1 MYATGRGGSLYWLT
15 TTLDVSG
22 VQGMYLVDTGSSRLV
37 TKQEVSRKMN
47 PFPTVQNYVGGA
59 VEGYETVGSVTLAK
73 GNVVRAPV
81 LQKVNCI
88 PAGKQNIHGILG
100 LMPGRNSVIGK
111 SVWAVEVD
119 FRSHM
124 LSFNQP
130 ATYQPTIHITRSQ
143 ILNANKLGLRCDLVA
158 HMREPPYT
166 LKYHDVRV
174 LLDTGSTVAL
184 TFLDSTYKEYDTC
197 STDSR
202 IHAITIKC
210 GYEELTR
217 PVPPDT
223 LWPSCLPTPVNGT
236 WHEGDCVVLGIQFL
250 NHMTCVRYT
259 LEDGELQS
267 LSLTK

>member
-100 LMPGRNSVIGK
+100 LRALHVDAIPPGHARRTFGLPGGRAESPGL
-111 SVWAVEVD
+111 AVDAHSLCGTARV
-119 FRSHM
+119 H
-124 LSFNQP
+124 
-130 ATYQPTIHITRSQ
+130 A
-143 ILNANKLGLRCDLVA
+143 GVA
-158 HMREPPYT
+158 
-166 LKYHDVRV
+166 
-174 LLDTGSTVAL
+174 
-184 TFLDSTYKEYDTC
+184 
-197 STDSR
+197 
-202 IHAITIKC
+202 
-210 GYEELTR
+210 
-217 PVPPDT
+217 
-223 LWPSCLPTPVNGT
+223 W
-236 WHEGDCVVLGIQFL
+236 
-250 NHMTCVRYT
+250 
-259 LEDGELQS
+259 
-267 LSLTK
+267 